1 MTNCTGNVAKM
12 THYSEVSSKKKKL
25 QYIADATYTFV
36 IVAFVK
42 NIGTTV
48 CEQS

>member
-1 MTNCTGNVAKM
+1 MTISLGILQKWLITVKQ
-12 THYSEVSSKKKKL
+12 

-48 CEQS
+48 CVQS

>member
-1 MTNCTGNVAKM
+1 MTIALGLLQKWLITVKLAL
-12 THYSEVSSKKKKL
+12 KKL
-25 QYIADATYTFV
+25 QYIEDATNTFV

-48 CEQS
+48 CERS